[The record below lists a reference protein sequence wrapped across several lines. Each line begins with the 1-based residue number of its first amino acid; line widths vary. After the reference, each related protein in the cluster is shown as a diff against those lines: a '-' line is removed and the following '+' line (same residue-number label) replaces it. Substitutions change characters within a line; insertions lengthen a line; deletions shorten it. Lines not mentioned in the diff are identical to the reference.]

1 MEALPLFH
9 IKILQILAGRN
20 TMSCTLENLTNLLTT
35 LINDTVIPDDMS
47 IENEKQSRVL
57 DALLILNDQGYI
69 FLNSNTDRS
78 VITIKGLIKIDNKA
92 FCN

>member
-20 TMSCTLENLTNLLTT
+20 TMSCTLENLTHLLTT
-35 LINDTVIPDDMS
+35 LIDATTVIPDNMS

-78 VITIKGLIKIDNKA
+78 VITI
-92 FCN
+92 